1 MDLTV
6 AEVMSTDLVVATR
19 STPYKELVRMM
30 RERGVHALPVVDA
43 DRRVVGIVTE
53 TDLALKQ
60 EYRPGGQVS
69 YLESTEQRDRRRKAA
84 ATVAEQC
91 MSNPVTVV
99 GADTTVRGAARL
111 LHRRGVHHLPVVDA
125 DGRLVGVVTRR
136 DLLGVFLRP
145 DDEIRDRIRAG
156 VLERLNLPEDGV
168 EVEVSEGV
176 ATLRGKVEWR
186 SLARQIVTLAGE
198 VDGVVGVVDQLEH
211 FRDDTEPAPVRPSR
225 RS

>member
-1 MDLTV
+1 MDTTV

-60 EYRPGGQVS
+60 EYRQGGQLP
-69 YLESTEQRDRRRKAA
+69 YLEGTEQRDWRRRAA

-91 MSNPVTVV
+91 MSDPVTVV

-125 DGRLVGVVTRR
+125 EGRLVGIVTRR

-156 VLERLNLPEDGV
+156 VLERLNLPEDDV

-186 SLARQIVTLAGE
+186 SLAREIVTLAGG

-211 FRDDTEPAPVRPSR
+211 YREDTEPAPVRPSR
-225 RS
+225 RP

>member
-1 MDLTV
+1 MDSTV

-30 RERGVHALPVVDA
+30 RERGVHALPVVDD

-60 EYRPGGQVS
+60 EYRPGGQAS
-69 YLESTEQRDRRRKAA
+69 YLEGTEWRVWRRKAA

-91 MSNPVTVV
+91 MSDPVTVI

-125 DGRLVGVVTRR
+125 EGRLVGIVTRR
-136 DLLGVFLRP
+136 DLVSVFLTS

-156 VLERLNLPEDGV
+156 VLERLNLLENDI
-168 EVEVSEGV
+168 EVDVSEGV
-176 ATLRGKVEWR
+176 VTLRGKVEWR
-186 SLARQIVTLAGE
+186 SLAQEIVTLTGGI
-198 VDGVVGVVDQLEH
+198 DGVVGVVDRLDH
-211 FRDDTEPAPVRPSR
+211 YCDDTQPTPVRPSR

>member
-1 MDLTV
+1 MDTTV

-60 EYRPGGQVS
+60 EYRPGGQVP
-69 YLESTEQRDRRRKAA
+69 YLEGTEQRDWRRRAA

-91 MSNPVTVV
+91 MSDPVTVV
-99 GADTTVRGAARL
+99 AADINVRGAARL

-125 DGRLVGVVTRR
+125 EGRLVGIVTRR

-145 DDEIRDRIRAG
+145 DSEIRDRIRTG
-156 VLERLNLPEDGV
+156 VLERLNLPEDDV

-186 SLARQIVTLAGE
+186 SLAREIVTLAGG

-211 FRDDTEPAPVRPSR
+211 YREDTEPAPVRPSR
-225 RS
+225 RP